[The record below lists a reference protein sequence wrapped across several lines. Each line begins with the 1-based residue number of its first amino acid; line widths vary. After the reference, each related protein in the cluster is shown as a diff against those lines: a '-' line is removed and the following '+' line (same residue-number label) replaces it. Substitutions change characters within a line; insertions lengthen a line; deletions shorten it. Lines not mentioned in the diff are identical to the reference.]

1 MVSAPALG
9 DSGESA
15 LGRDSSEGAFTLRQ
29 IGQLLLFAT
38 ATWTATYSRFT
49 TGPLQEAL
57 HQSLS
62 ISDNRMA
69 ILQGSAV
76 AIPMVLGAIPIGFL
90 GDRVSRKNMLLVAT
104 FLVLI
109 SLVLC
114 VTAPSYERLLLAR
127 VLLGLSMGGMLVP
140 AYAMGGDLVSPA
152 QRGRATMAIMIGEIS
167 GGSAAFAIGGALLV
181 YVSAAPALTVQ
192 SLGLANWAW
201 TLLWMSAVV
210 VIALA
215 LFTLI
220 REPARRDVIV
230 ARPPL
235 RTVLPELWKYRRV
248 AVPLQLGRATF
259 LIGDGAVLVWGA
271 PLFARKF
278 HLAADRIGFIMAIA
292 LLVGGAVG
300 VMLGGVLVDYCQR
313 RPGGSQRAIL
323 WLAGIAALTVPA
335 SLFSLAS
342 NAEWAAVLLTLF
354 LTLGFCVSAVTMA
367 LTLIVIPGE
376 LRALNLGVTLIVGSV
391 FAVALAPLAVSA
403 LSGVLGG
410 EGALPQSLAIVSGI
424 ATLANALVFAFS
436 ARYFPTHRV

>member
-1 MVSAPALG
+1 
-9 DSGESA
+9 
-15 LGRDSSEGAFTLRQ
+15 
-29 IGQLLLFAT
+29 
-38 ATWTATYSRFT
+38 
-49 TGPLQEAL
+49 
-57 HQSLS
+57 
-62 ISDNRMA
+62 
-69 ILQGSAV
+69 
-76 AIPMVLGAIPIGFL
+76 
-90 GDRVSRKNMLLVAT
+90 
-104 FLVLI
+104 
-109 SLVLC
+109 
-114 VTAPSYERLLLAR
+114 
-127 VLLGLSMGGMLVP
+127 MLVP
-140 AYAMGGDLVSPA
+140 AYAMGGDLVASA

-181 YVSAAPALTVQ
+181 YVSATPSLTIG
-192 SLGLANWAW
+192 SFGLASWAW
-201 TLLWMSAVV
+201 TLLGMSAVV

-220 REPARRDVIV
+220 REPARRDIVV

-235 RTVLPELWKYRRV
+235 RKVLPELWKYRRV

-259 LIGDGAVLVWGA
+259 LIADGAVLVWGA

-278 HLAADRIGFIMAIA
+278 HLAADRIGFIMAVA
-292 LLVGGAVG
+292 LLVGGVVG

-342 NAEWAAVLLTLF
+342 SAEWAAVLLTTF
-354 LTLGFCVSAVTMA
+354 LTLGFLVSAVTMA

-410 EGALPQSLAIVSGI
+410 DDALPQSLAIVSGV
-424 ATLANALVFAFS
+424 ATVANAAVFALS
-436 ARYFPTHRV
+436 ARYFPTRAI